1 MAIARAVP
9 LRRLQRG
16 SSPKPT
22 PPSPLSAPVS
32 LCSAALLAIALSARE
47 ILEGPEGLLGATSKG
62 DQFPSTQLAPLL
74 LLGQPQLLLQISVNA
89 HPCERQEDGPGLG
102 GRAHSIDAV
111 VLEDEWGG
119 ILRNPTSLTPPIY
132 VLGAKPFCHKGS
144 GAWKGILVLG

>member
-9 LRRLQRG
+9 LRRLQQG

-22 PPSPLSAPVS
+22 PPSPLSAPVR

-74 LLGQPQLLLQISVNA
+74 LLAQPQLLLQISVDA
-89 HPCERQEDGPGLG
+89 HAAECQQHPPGRT
-102 GRAHSIDAV
+102 GRFRGMDAV
-111 VLEDEWGG
+111 VLEDKRDS
-119 ILRNPTSLTPPIY
+119 ILRNPTSLTPRRD
-132 VLGAKPFCHKGS
+132 GRRGKPLQHKRS
-144 GAWKGILVLG
+144 CTWKGILGRS